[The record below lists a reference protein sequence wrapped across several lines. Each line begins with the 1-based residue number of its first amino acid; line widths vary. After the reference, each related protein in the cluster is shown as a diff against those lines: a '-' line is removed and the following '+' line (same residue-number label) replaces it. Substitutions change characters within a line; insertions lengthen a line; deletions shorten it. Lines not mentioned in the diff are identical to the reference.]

1 MAQPPDINETFLR
14 EVDENLRRDRLQDF
28 GKKYGI
34 WLIAAVVLFL
44 AATGGWIYWQQK
56 QVQKSGEQVEQLAQ
70 IYRNFGAGDLTS
82 GSRKLDE
89 LGKSGSEGVR
99 TSALFAS
106 AALAIEQNNLKL
118 ATDKFRE
125 IAADDGLPKP
135 YRDLALIRQTAL
147 EFDRLKPEEVISR
160 LEPLAKPGQPWFG
173 SAGEMTAT
181 ALIKQG
187 KKEEAGRLYASIAKD
202 STVPEAIR
210 ERSVQIASSLGVDA
224 SSAIAAPAQ

>member
-44 AATGGWIYWQQK
+44 AATGGWIYWQQR
-56 QVQKSGEQVEQLAQ
+56 QAQQSGEQVEQLAQ

-82 GSRKLDE
+82 GSQKLDE

-202 STVPEAIR
+202 STVPDAIR
-210 ERSVQIASSLGVDA
+210 ARSVQIASSLGVDA
-224 SSAIAAPAQ
+224 SSTIAAPAQ